1 MKKCFDIKKDYMSS
15 DKDESKES
23 EFSFE
28 KTPTKI
34 GMGDGSGKSAQES
47 DFNFSDIP
55 VLGSKSDKEK
65 KVSFSFDS
73 KKNAKPQ
80 IKEPGLSSYEA
91 ILRDQINQDQ
101 NKKKSPYLTE
111 AESRQPEP
119 EESNSKWEKIA
130 SAKKSD
136 SKLISSVKLPIIFA
150 IAVTIVVASGVVS
163 FFLLKSKPQPALGAQ
178 PAKSASVKKAKPD
191 PKAEENARRLAELE
205 KKLADADAARKESKF
220 NDAQKAY
227 QALMNEGWKEKEPI
241 ILFSTAECLEGLSQD
256 DEAVSCFM
264 KSIDAGWKDNAQP
277 YVRISKLLNKKT
289 KYTDSIKCLE
299 KAKEIFPADT
309 SLVAYLAESYY
320 LAGQTDKAAAELKKA
335 NKSDLSL
342 DMIKLLGASLQKNNE
357 KDQAKEAYI
366 YGMKKFRDLDC
377 FMAAANLSDKI
388 QDKIDILTQA
398 ISVVE
403 ENRQSLA
410 TMRLVELLVQNGR
423 KDEASKLLDKISIEQ
438 LKPESASDY
447 LKALLICGNLTRFA
461 PEYKKAT
468 ELYPKDFHMHR
479 TAYELLV
486 ENGQE
491 PLALEIYREWWNL
504 KKEDA
509 AGGYF
514 YAKTLVILSYRSL
527 ENTNEDPLPILR
539 KVVDLNSQ
547 FFEAFLE
554 LAYLYTMERN
564 WSGAVQAYSECVKIK
579 PDDRNAR
586 NLLALSKERAGKG
599 EEAIAEYEKYLTTLN
614 FSPEEKAAELI
625 DIAQRLEKPVHAEKY
640 LADLAKNPKY
650 ANEYKVQKMKFKM
663 IYGKPGDDDF
673 SEAYPKAG
681 RKFHEYYLL
690 SKGKSNEVLLMTVPP
705 DEFPDFWKLFIL
717 WKNDKSGW
725 QEGMD
730 ALIAKNKNAKDSIYR
745 IIADIWNGKISP
757 DDARKLIN
765 KVHPD
770 NEPLLFLILA
780 EKYRKDKLS
789 SKAKVCYQKAASER
803 QNPLVC
809 VIDYYSQIPIVT
821 PPPAK
826 TNK

>member
-1 MKKCFDIKKDYMSS
+1 MSS

-34 GMGDGSGKSAQES
+34 GMGANAGKSGQDS

-73 KKNAKPQ
+73 KKNVKPQ

-91 ILRDQINQDQ
+91 ILRDQIEQDQ
-101 NKKKSPYLTE
+101 HKKKSPYVSETE
-111 AESRQPEP
+111 SKQAETD
-119 EESNSKWEKIA
+119 ESNSKWDKIA
-130 SAKKSD
+130 SASKYD

-150 IAVTIVVASGVVS
+150 VAVTIVVAMGVVS
-163 FFLLKSKPQPALGAQ
+163 FFLLKSKPQPEGAQ
-178 PAKSASVKKAKPD
+178 PAKTTSVKKAKPD

-205 KKLADADAARKESKF
+205 KRLADADTARKESKF
-220 NDAQKAY
+220 SDALKAY
-227 QALMNEGWKEKEPI
+227 QGLMTEGWKEKEPL
-241 ILFSTAECLEGLSQD
+241 ILFSAAECLENLSQD
-256 DEAVSCFM
+256 DDAVSHFM

-277 YVRISKLLNKKT
+277 YVRISKLFNKKA
-289 KYTDSIKCLE
+289 KYADSIKLLE
-299 KAKEIFPADT
+299 KAREIFPADA
-309 SLVAYLAESYY
+309 SLGAYLAESYY

-342 DMIKLLGASLQKNNE
+342 DMIKLLGSSLQKNNE
-357 KDQAKEAYI
+357 KDQAREAYT

-377 FMAAANLSDKI
+377 FFAAANLSDKP
-388 QDKIDILTQA
+388 QDKIDIMSQA
-398 ISVVE
+398 VSVVE
-403 ENRQSLA
+403 ENRRAPA
-410 TMRLVELLVQNGR
+410 TMRLIELLVQNGR

-438 LKPESASDY
+438 LKPESAADY
-447 LKALLICGNLTRFA
+447 LKMLLGCGNMTKFA

-468 ELYPKDFHMHR
+468 ELFPKDFALHR
-479 TAYELLV
+479 SVYETLL

-491 PLALEIYREWWNL
+491 TLALDIYREWWHP

-509 AGGYF
+509 IGGYF
-514 YAKTLVILSYRSL
+514 YAKSLGILAYRSL
-527 ENTNEDPLPILR
+527 DSANEDPLPILK
-539 KVVDLNSQ
+539 KVTELNPQ
-547 FFEAFLE
+547 FSEAFLE
-554 LAYLYTMERN
+554 LGYLYTMERN
-564 WSGAVQAYSECVKIK
+564 WNGAIQAYSECVKIK
-579 PDDRNAR
+579 PDDRNGR
-586 NLLALSKERAGKG
+586 NLLALAKERAGKG
-599 EEAIAEYEKYLTTLN
+599 EEAIDEYEKYLSTLN
-614 FSPEEKAAELI
+614 LPPDEKAAELI
-625 DIAQRLEKPVHAEKY
+625 DIAQKLEKPARAEKY
-640 LADLAKNPKY
+640 LGDMAKNPKY
-650 ANEYKVQKMKFKM
+650 ANDYKVQMMKFKL
-663 IYGKPGDDDF
+663 IYGKPVDEDF
-673 SEAYPKAG
+673 SESYPKAG
-681 RKFHEYYLL
+681 RKFHVYYLL

-717 WKNDKSGW
+717 WKNDKPGW

-730 ALIAKNKNAKDSIYR
+730 ALVAKNKNAKDSTYR
-745 IIADIWNGKISP
+745 IIADIWNGKTSP
-757 DDARKLIN
+757 DDARKLLN

-809 VIDYYSQIPIVT
+809 VIDYYSLLPMAA
-821 PPPAK
+821 PAPVK
-826 TNK
+826 TGK